1 MDNIENF
8 EYKEELLNKESSE
21 HFMLVGDFCCGADNP
36 LNTFLS
42 DDAFDYSEEKQ
53 GHTYILM
60 DSERTCILAFYTI
73 KANAIHTFNVYTNEY
88 IALPVVEIARIAVEF
103 DFQGNGLGKIVF
115 YDYIMPKIREVSKI
129 IAIYGTIVFVESENK
144 QGIQFYNSLGFKRAN
159 NETQKAVG
167 DSYNE
172 KCELYVL
179 ELTE

>member
-1 MDNIENF
+1 M
-8 EYKEELLNKESSE
+8 
-21 HFMLVGDFCCGADNP
+21 
-36 LNTFLS
+36 
-42 DDAFDYSEEKQ
+42 
-53 GHTYILM
+53 
-60 DSERTCILAFYTI
+60 
-73 KANAIHTFNVYTNEY
+73 
-88 IALPVVEIARIAVEF
+88 EF